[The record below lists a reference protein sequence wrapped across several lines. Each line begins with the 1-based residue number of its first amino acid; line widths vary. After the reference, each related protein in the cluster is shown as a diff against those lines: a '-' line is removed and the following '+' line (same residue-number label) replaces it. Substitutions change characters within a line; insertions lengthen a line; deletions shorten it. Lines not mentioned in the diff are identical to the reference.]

1 MMRKNRRYW
10 MGLMVVLSLTL
21 ALGIWLGPDGP
32 VAAQDATN
40 TPRPTPTN
48 VGDGPRETATPIPE
62 TATPT
67 AEPTEVPPTTEP
79 TPTTAPT
86 STPVPP
92 PATDTPSPP
101 APTDTPAA
109 VPPTSAPASDPPS
122 PPAVG
127 EGAGRPAA
135 ASAPT
140 QPARTVPN
148 AGFISVGEWSLL
160 FVAVSLVGVVFGVR
174 YLRHRY
180 GEDKKRDRR

>member
-10 MGLMVVLSLTL
+10 MGLLVVLSLML
-21 ALGIWLGPDGP
+21 ALGVWLGPGGP
-32 VAAQDATN
+32 VAAQEAPN

-62 TATPT
+62 TATPA

-101 APTDTPAA
+101 APTETPAA
-109 VPPTSAPASDPPS
+109 VPPTSAPASDPP
-122 PPAVG
+122 AGG
-127 EGAGRPAA
+127 EVVSQPAA
-135 ASAPT
+135 ASAST
-140 QPARTVPN
+140 QAARTVPN
-148 AGFISVGEWSLL
+148 AGFLSMGEWSLL
-160 FVAVSLVGVVFGVR
+160 FIAVSLVGVVFGVR

-180 GEDKKRDRR
+180 AEDRKRNRR